1 VERISGAVYD
11 HLVPLPTSITRFNR
25 SVTNRVMK
33 PFARHAPKFGVVIAY
48 GRKSGTRYE
57 TPVNVFAANG
67 GVLIA
72 LSYGDDVDWLKNVL
86 AAGECEVVRSGSAEP
101 FESPIVV
108 GADEAL
114 AFVPSVFH
122 PVFRGL
128 GISKFLLLTSR

>member
-1 VERISGAVYD
+1 
-11 HLVPLPTSITRFNR
+11 VPLPTSMTRFNR

-48 GRKSGTRYE
+48 GRTSGTRYE
-57 TPVNVFAANG
+57 TPVNVFAAND

-72 LSYGDDVDWLKNVL
+72 LSYGEDVDWLKNVL
-86 AAGECEVVRSGSAEP
+86 AAGGCEVVRSGRAEH

-114 AFVPSVFH
+114 VFVPSACH
-122 PVFRGL
+122 PVFRAL
-128 GISKFLLLTSR
+128 GISKFLLLTNK